1 MQINEEV
8 IVQAAG
14 LYGMD
19 APALRLLGGMD
30 GLAYEFDREDGQ
42 AVVLKVAPIPAG
54 QPDFLARTE
63 EKSQFIRYLAD
74 NGVRVARPVPSKR
87 GGWVEQIAS
96 PDGDYIASVATRAR
110 GRHVDHRTPGE
121 ITSRLFCNWGRTTGQ
136 MHALAR
142 RYPTWRR
149 EPPGDR
155 PQTLIG
161 DWRGEHASF
170 AASCRDDD
178 IRERWHALG
187 SQLEALPQCRECYG
201 LVHNDLHPGNYLVE
215 DGEITVID
223 FDVCCYHWFAVDI
236 AIALF
241 FADWGGPPDPAQ
253 PRAGFLAGFFTDF
266 MAGYRQENTLDPRWL
281 AQLPLFLRHHQVLL
295 YIFFSDVWDAGP
307 PDWIAGTL
315 RDWRRSILEDLPV
328 VKMAF
333 A

>member
-1 MQINEEV
+1 MQISED
-8 IVQAAG
+8 IIAQLAG
-14 LYGMD
+14 FYGMD
-19 APALRLLGGMD
+19 ASALRLLGGMD

-42 AVVLKVAPIPAG
+42 AVVLKVAPLPPG
-54 QPDFLARTE
+54 EPDFLARIA

-74 NGVRVARPVPSKR
+74 NGVRVARPIPSKR
-87 GGWVEQIAS
+87 GAWAEQIAS
-96 PDGDYIASVATRAR
+96 PDGDYVATVAARAR
-110 GRHVDHRTPGE
+110 GHHVDQRVPGE
-121 ITSRLFCNWGRTTGQ
+121 TNSRFFGNWGRTTGR

-149 EPPGDR
+149 D

-178 IRERWHALG
+178 VRERWNALG
-187 SQLEALPQCRECYG
+187 SRLETLPQCRECYG
-201 LVHNDLHPGNYLVE
+201 LVHNDLHPGNFLVE
-215 DGEITVID
+215 DGDITVID

-253 PRAGFLAGFFTDF
+253 GHAGFLAGFFADF
-266 MAGYRQENTLDPRWL
+266 MAGYRQENTLAPRWL
-281 AQLPLFLRHHQVLL
+281 AQLPLFLRHHQMLL
-295 YIFFSDVWDAGP
+295 YIFFSDVTDAGP
-307 PDWIAGTL
+307 PDWVAGTL

-328 VKMAF
+328 VEMAF
-333 A
+333 IP